1 MNKILI
7 TLILFVSIQ
16 NIKAQD
22 TITLIY
28 NNDTIKVCNNKII
41 NTKQTTE
48 NDTTLT
54 VNHKKSDKI
63 DVPDVKSAFSFNKIL
78 WAIVFLLTGYLVIQ
92 FISKSIEIWSEKKA
106 SRRVKGKAM
115 LPIVKV
121 IGWTMIFYIIIAV
134 IFKPTSQSIFAFAA
148 SAGVAIGFAAQ
159 DILKNIFAGFII
171 LVDKPFKVGDKIEVE
186 NIYGEVLDMSLRSTR
201 ILTKDDS
208 VVSLPNGNLMN
219 ASISNS
225 NSGELNCQVVAE
237 IYLPIT
243 VDVDKVR
250 KIAFEAA
257 KISKYVYLAKPIYVL
272 FVNVVDKG
280 RIMYKMR
287 LKAYVFDTRYEFAF
301 KSEMTENV
309 IKELINQ
316 NILNNEN
323 TNS

>member
-1 MNKILI
+1 MNKILLSLMI
-7 TLILFVSIQ
+7 FVLMQ
-16 NIKAQD
+16 NIVAQD
-22 TITLIY
+22 TLTLIY
-28 NNDTIKVCNNKII
+28 NQDTIQVFKNKII
-41 NTKQTTE
+41 NKEPINKQ
-48 NDTTLT
+48 DTLQSEIKEKT
-54 VNHKKSDKI
+54 DKVDI
-63 DVPDVKSAFSFNKIL
+63 PDVKSAFSFNKIL
-78 WAIVFLLTGYLVIQ
+78 WAAIFLLIGYLVIR
-92 FISKSIEIWSEKKA
+92 FTAKSIEIWSEKKA
-106 SRRVKGKAM
+106 SRRVKGRAM
-115 LPIVKV
+115 LPIIKV
-121 IGWTMIFYIIIAV
+121 TGWTMIFYIIIAV

-171 LVDKPFKVGDKIEVE
+171 LIDKPFKVGDKIEVE
-186 NIYGEVLDMSLRSTR
+186 DIYGEVLDMSLRSTR
-201 ILTKDDS
+201 ILTQDDS
-208 VVSLPNGNLMN
+208 VISLPNGNLMN

-243 VDVDKVR
+243 IDVEQVR

-280 RIMYKMR
+280 KIMYKMR

-309 IKELINQ
+309 ITELVKLGIF
-316 NILNNEN
+316 NEE
-323 TNS
+323 